1 MSKQLLSIEG
11 NIGVGKSTFVK
22 LLLDNITDSDV
33 VSEPI
38 DKWLNIKDSS
48 GLNILKA
55 FYDDKKRWS
64 YTFQNLAYIT
74 RMDSIETKI
83 KTSESNLI
91 FLDRSIN
98 TDMNVFAKMLYD
110 DELISELEYN
120 IYKCWTDFYAKHI
133 RDTTNIKIIYLRCDI
148 DVAVDRIKKRGRE
161 EEESIGRDYLEKLHM
176 YHEKW
181 LMTDLPNVLVLD
193 CNKDFE
199 YDLEYQSEIIE
210 NVKIFIKS

>member
-1 MSKQLLSIEG
+1 MSKQLVSIEG
-11 NIGVGKSTFVK
+11 NIGVGKSTFVN
-22 LLLDNITDSDV
+22 LLLNNISDSDV

-64 YTFQNLAYIT
+64 YTFQNLAYVT
-74 RMDSIETKI
+74 RMDSIESKI

-98 TDMNVFAKMLYD
+98 TDMNVFAKMLYA

-120 IYKCWTDFYAKHI
+120 IYKCWTEFYATHI

-148 DVAVDRIKKRGRE
+148 DIAVDRIKKRGRI

-176 YHEKW
+176 YHEQW
-181 LMTDLPNVLVLD
+181 LMVGLSNVLVLD

-199 YDLEYQSEIIE
+199 NDIDYQTEIIE
-210 NVKIFIKS
+210 KVKLFINS